1 MKLSHSWLRDHIT
14 SELSAAELAERL
26 TGCGMNVEVRD
37 SVGDDEVWDVDITTN
52 RPDAMNHHG
61 LAREAAAAG
70 CGTLRALAGGVPEG
84 GEAIASLAAVT
95 VEDGAGCARYCA
107 RVIRGVTVGP
117 SPTWLVERLEH
128 CGIRSINTVVDAT
141 NYVLLDLGQP
151 LHAFDLDRLAGR
163 RIVVRRARGGERL
176 TTLDG
181 IDRTLD
187 PSDLVIADAERAMA
201 LAGVMG
207 GGDSEITVASRDIL
221 IESAYFDALSVRRT
235 ARRHGLATEA
245 SHRFERGCDREMA
258 RLAVDRVAALIV
270 ELAGGVTATGV
281 IDVQTPAAEPRRVAF
296 SLAGL
301 ARFTGCPVPR
311 AFVLRVLQAL
321 GFEPRGEGDDVICTV
336 PSHRVDIEL
345 AEDLYEEVLRHF
357 GYDNIP
363 SALPV
368 VTAQPGARLGSWPVT
383 ERARDAVAAA
393 GLAEAVTYAFLAPE
407 LEAATASSPL
417 AARGAAIALDNPLS
431 VRMSV
436 LRRSLLGPLAEAAA
450 GNLRRG
456 AERVALAEVARVF
469 HRSDGQMPGEER
481 LGVVLA
487 GGFGGWDSRRP
498 TDFLDLKGVV
508 ETLLEQL
515 GVSGVAWRPAQDCAV
530 LAAGEAAE
538 VVRDGEVVAIV
549 GRLADAVATLI
560 EAPLPLWV
568 AEIDLAPAGAQAA
581 VTFRAIPR
589 FPAVVADLTVRHR
602 VELPFAELAA
612 AVRAASPA
620 WLEDVAPVVRYS
632 GEGVAAGEVKTTL
645 RLVYRMQDRSLTQ
658 EEVNGAHFALM
669 DTLARRLG
677 VSFQ

>member
-1 MKLSHSWLRDHIT
+1 M
-14 SELSAAELAERL
+14 A
-26 TGCGMNVEVRD
+26 
-37 SVGDDEVWDVDITTN
+37 
-52 RPDAMNHHG
+52 P
-61 LAREAAAAG
+61 
-70 CGTLRALAGGVPEG
+70 
-84 GEAIASLAAVT
+84 
-95 VEDGAGCARYCA
+95 
-107 RVIRGVTVGP
+107 
-117 SPTWLVERLEH
+117 
-128 CGIRSINTVVDAT
+128 
-141 NYVLLDLGQP
+141 
-151 LHAFDLDRLAGR
+151 GR
-163 RIVVRRARGGERL
+163 RRARGGERL

-181 IDRTLD
+181 VDRALD
-187 PSDLVIADAERAMA
+187 PADLVIADADQAVA

-207 GGDSEITVASRDIL
+207 GSDSEITLASHDIL
-221 IESAYFDALSVRRT
+221 IESAYFEALSVRRT

-270 ELAGGVTATGV
+270 ELAGGVVANGV
-281 IDVQTPAAEPRRVAF
+281 IDVQAPTEKPRQVTF
-296 SLAGL
+296 SLARL

-311 AFVLRVLQAL
+311 GFVLRVLQAL
-321 GFEPRGEGDDVICTV
+321 GFQPRGDGDEVTCTV
-336 PSHRVDIEL
+336 PSHRVDIEVP
-345 AEDLYEEVLRHF
+345 EDLYEEVLRHF

-368 VTAQPGARLGSWPVT
+368 VTARPGVRLGSWPVT

-393 GLAEAVTYAFLAPE
+393 GLAEAVTYSFIAAE
-407 LEAATASSPL
+407 LEEATACSPL
-417 AARGAAIALDNPLS
+417 ATRGAAIALDNPLS

-469 HRSDGQMPGEER
+469 HRSTGQMLGEER

-487 GGFGGWDSRRP
+487 GGLGGWDSRRP

-515 GVSGVAWRPAQDCAV
+515 GVSGGVWRPAQHSAV
-530 LAAGEAAE
+530 LAAGEGAE
-538 VVRDGEVVAIV
+538 VVCGGEVVAIV
-549 GRLADAVATLI
+549 GRLADAVAALVDS
-560 EAPLPLWV
+560 PLPLWV

-581 VTFRAIPR
+581 MTFRAIPR

-602 VELPFAELAA
+602 IELPFAELAK
-612 AVRAASPA
+612 AVHAASPT
-620 WLEDVAPVVRYS
+620 WLEDVTPVVRYS
-632 GEGVAAGEVKTTL
+632 GEGVTAGEVKTTL
-645 RLVYRMQDRSLTQ
+645 RLTYRMQDRSLTQ